1 MKQQYF
7 ILVLAHSLHGRL
19 RRIHVPHKIVYAVLA
34 FAVVGIITV
43 LGFVGSY
50 VRMAWKVA
58 DYNSLRAEFDSL
70 RERYQALQRESSDK
84 NQQLATLQMFATEV
98 SMAYGLNGKF
108 SDQVDAG
115 AEGPLVPSFKESLE
129 EYDFLK
135 SANFSIFSR
144 KQPRSWQKNTRPTLW
159 PVAGRLNSYFGK
171 RSDPLTG
178 AGDFHPGVD
187 IRVDVGTP
195 VRAAGDGVV
204 TRAGWA
210 GAYGRLVVVNHGGG
224 ITTFYGHLSRIEVI
238 PGQAVSRRQII
249 AKSGRSGRVSGP
261 HLHYEVRQGGNPV
274 NPYSFLK
281 KSARPQNY
289 AKSDLPF

>member
-1 MKQQYF
+1 MNQQYF

-19 RRIHVPHKIVYAVLA
+19 RRIHIPHKIVYAVLA
-34 FAVVGIITV
+34 FALVGLITV
-43 LGFVGSY
+43 FGFVGSY

-58 DYNSLRAEFDSL
+58 DYNSLRAEFNSL
-70 RERYQALQRESSDK
+70 RERYQALQRESSNK

-98 SMAYGLNGKF
+98 SMAYGLNNKLVKPA
-108 SDQVDAG
+108 DVAD
-115 AEGPLVPSFKESLE
+115 EGSLVPSFKESLE

-159 PVAGRLNSYFGK
+159 PVAGRLSSYFGK

-195 VRAAGDGVV
+195 VHAAGDGVV

-210 GAYGRLVVVNHGGG
+210 GAYGRLVVINHGGG

-238 PGQAVSRRQII
+238 PGQAVRRGQII

-281 KSARPQNY
+281 KSALPQNY